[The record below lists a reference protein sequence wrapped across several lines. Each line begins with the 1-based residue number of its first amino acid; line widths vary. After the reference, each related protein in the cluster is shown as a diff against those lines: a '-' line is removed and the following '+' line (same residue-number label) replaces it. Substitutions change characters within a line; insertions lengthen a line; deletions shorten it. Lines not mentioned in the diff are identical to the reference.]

1 VPIVQKNAEQFFFQ
15 GGEIGCL
22 LVHGFTGSPSEMRYL
37 GDYLAKQGYTVKGVR
52 LAGHGTTPEE
62 MADTTW
68 PDWYKSVETA
78 YHELCEHCSKVFI
91 LGLSMGGILTLH
103 ASVQFPT
110 SGIVVINAPIFL
122 QDQTAFLTPVLKHV
136 LSYTNKKDF
145 QPIEDN
151 FAYPKMPLKCVS
163 SLLSLIRT
171 VRRELPKV
179 NSPLLLL
186 QSDKDKTV
194 IPRSADYIF
203 SKVGAREKEI
213 VRFPKSGH
221 LLTIG
226 VEREEV
232 AKRIVEFLRKHR

>member
-1 VPIVQKNAEQFFFQ
+1 
-15 GGEIGCL
+15 
-22 LVHGFTGSPSEMRYL
+22 
-37 GDYLAKQGYTVKGVR
+37 VR
-52 LAGHGTTPEE
+52 
-62 MADTTW
+62 
-68 PDWYKSVETA
+68 K
-78 YHELCEHCSKVFI
+78 
-91 LGLSMGGILTLH
+91 
-103 ASVQFPT
+103 
-110 SGIVVINAPIFL
+110 
-122 QDQTAFLTPVLKHV
+122 
-136 LSYTNKKDF
+136 
-145 QPIEDN
+145 
-151 FAYPKMPLKCVS
+151 
-163 SLLSLIRT
+163 
-171 VRRELPKV
+171 ELPKV